1 MTISNLKDVGLRR
14 FTLAALSA
22 GGLMIAASQG
32 LAVRAQAED
41 ATADYVAPLDMTS
54 SYPGPFE
61 YPEFLPDA
69 LVRRA
74 MAARDTTGMNI
85 TPRARRKE
93 AATSQQDSEVSAD
106 ISDDK
111 YDK

>member
-1 MTISNLKDVGLRR
+1 MTISYLRTFAACGLI
-14 FTLAALSA
+14 
-22 GGLMIAASQG
+22 IAVSQG

-61 YPEFLPDA
+61 YPEFLPEA

-85 TPRARRKE
+85 MPRAGRKE
-93 AATSQQDSEVSAD
+93 TAASQQEAEVGAD